1 MQAELDFFVQLK
13 KKTKWV
19 FLYLK
24 HSYSQ
29 IISYEN
35 KKISLGRNSNGVKPL
50 KQYFY
55 ILLLSMVYKHVLKIK
70 LVDPIVWLAF
80 IRISLWNSFF
90 FFQDYTKW
98 NLDCIFLHFLWLAT
112 SRSDVVKTF
121 CCSFLCHWKIG
132 HPVIK
137 KKQSPW
143 AVNDEF
149 SGIFTYQDNG
159 LNFNLPGYITD

>member
-19 FLYLK
+19 FLHLK

-55 ILLLSMVYKHVLKIK
+55 ILLLSTVYKHVLKIK

-90 FFQDYTKW
+90 FLSGLHKVKFG
-98 NLDCIFLHFLWLAT
+98 LHFP
-112 SRSDVVKTF
+112 
-121 CCSFLCHWKIG
+121 SFFMIG
-132 HPVIK
+132 Y
-137 KKQSPW
+137 
-143 AVNDEF
+143 F
-149 SGIFTYQDNG
+149 
-159 LNFNLPGYITD
+159 

>member
-1 MQAELDFFVQLK
+1 MQAELDVFVQLK

-19 FLYLK
+19 FLHLK

-35 KKISLGRNSNGVKPL
+35 KKISLGRNSNGVKRL

-55 ILLLSMVYKHVLKIK
+55 ILLLSMVYKHVK

-90 FFQDYTKW
+90 FSFRITQSEIWIAFFFIFYDWLLLEVTWLKHFVVVFCVTGK
-98 NLDCIFLHFLWLAT
+98 LDI
-112 SRSDVVKTF
+112 R
-121 CCSFLCHWKIG
+121 
-132 HPVIK
+132 
-137 KKQSPW
+137 
-143 AVNDEF
+143 
-149 SGIFTYQDNG
+149 
-159 LNFNLPGYITD
+159 